1 MQLFSLP
8 KQTKKNAASPKKA
21 TSGHPVP
28 DNSHKNAFG
37 QDDKT
42 AGTLHLHHSPSSHS
56 RNRQGGASNRT
67 STGDR
72 ASPLSLP
79 SLQSPST
86 NSRSH
91 VDSVSSSSQ
100 QQQAQR
106 QASECEKTSEVLMP
120 RLQRASGALTGT
132 PNARTSSSTG
142 FPVHG
147 ATAALAVRRSAATDP
162 PASKPA
168 TINSTP
174 ATPRSDLTAP
184 IWQPPVTRLSP
195 SDVCTVQKPSVHF
208 VSPLPEDCDKQ
219 PPIGLPDKTAIPSPP
234 SLTATSAQK
243 GQPPALPKSRLAAPA
258 VVPPAPQPLPPS
270 TTSLPVFTAMESVP
284 KQPGSPFRALK
295 RHKNSYEGVSNLP
308 GGSISTRTNGNLS
321 NDTVTAPIEGNAAA
335 GVGRSSTSASRVT
348 LSPFCKER
356 QANGACT
363 GSSAHDTGHEP
374 VASFADG
381 VDGSQRS
388 QQSNIP
394 VIAHVV
400 PIPPPMNVGKL
411 GSFRGAVG
419 TLLKSTRR
427 TSSMYSNHSTQ
438 SSMEVVVSENSSLV
452 RRLQCTSNRLS
463 TPRTTIKSVSSCS
476 LSLDDVPRPLNRH
489 ASTLSTEQ
497 QEALRR
503 TPSFLTRAH
512 TPPPSSLR
520 DLVQVRKGRRL
531 LQVRCNTPDVHS
543 AAPGVRSASE
553 QSLSI
558 SPMVVLSGLP
568 PSGSDDG
575 KPAAR
580 SSARSTEHA
589 SPLPEHDKKGDAS
602 GQPLKDLVATGSG
615 AVSPNGPSDSGSRCS
630 LRNGGRAAEGRAN
643 DARLLAEAGASSE
656 APRPSS
662 CETIKP
668 QPRAAH
674 IPSPPPFHHHQTSEP
689 GLAEVSPPPL
699 SCSLDSVGTSAA
711 VSHDLHK
718 STSSSMSLLL
728 DEAAA
733 FDFYGSCV
741 LSTLQFNA
749 KPPQCITATPTPADD
764 SDSATSVDEAAQ
776 GQQRSAQQEQKPQKP
791 EMSRNGTPSSAA
803 VKAKRQNDVSISV
816 SESAKLSVADLLG
829 AASGKTAAKATD
841 ARKVEGA
848 TSAATPNQ
856 NKSSAKHV
864 RTVRPASRQRVVS
877 AYVDEDD
884 DDEDGFHQASCA
896 ILKPASA
903 SAKQQGTSYGGPSLV
918 SSPPRETG
926 HDYLTAIPSSAKPS
940 QPLRETPPTP
950 AAAKPAAVAAPL
962 RAQLGLSW
970 NDDSDDDENEE
981 EYDNLLEGFHPAG
994 FDARRGAR
1002 SSNSIVF
1009 YLDKEDSLSSMDVVV
1024 RAASIPR
1031 GSWAIPSSLADTKL
1045 LPLNQKPQ
1053 PEYSMV
1059 KLSTTVKTGGGGA
1072 RPHVT
1077 FDPYIAENMHPVAQF
1092 TSSEP
1097 SSTLPDSHVNKSL
1110 SSHGNLDQYG
1120 FAIDS
1125 SFSSLQLNANVRG
1138 SRTVLSR
1145 NSASGVPS
1153 KASTPSAPFSIF
1165 LGTTLR
1171 FAPDKSKMQRP
1182 LANTFG
1188 YTNAQRRAR
1197 AAAMAAGVSAEE
1209 WARAAGIDED
1219 DVDTEDG
1226 VYGEVYTDEN
1236 GDEWYWEEVEDE
1248 ECEED
1253 EDEDEGNVSDSA
1265 RALEKRGEGVR
1276 HSPAST
1282 SSVSGVTATATR

>member
-1 MQLFSLP
+1 MQLFSFS
-8 KQTKKNAASPKKA
+8 KQKKNAASPKKA
-21 TSGHPVP
+21 TRGLPGP
-28 DNSHKNAFG
+28 NNSHKNAFF
-37 QDDKT
+37 QDDET
-42 AGTLHLHHSPSSHS
+42 ADTLNLHHSPSSHS
-56 RNRQGGASNRT
+56 RNRQGCANNRT

-100 QQQAQR
+100 QQQAQQ
-106 QASECEKTSEVLMP
+106 QASECEKASEVSMP

-147 ATAALAVRRSAATDP
+147 ATAALPARRSAATDP
-162 PASKPA
+162 PASKSA

-174 ATPRSDLTAP
+174 ATPRQDLTSP
-184 IWQPPVTRLSP
+184 IRQPPVARLLP
-195 SDVCTVQKPSVHF
+195 SKVCTVRKPSVHF
-208 VSPLPEDCDKQ
+208 VSPLPEDCGKK
-219 PPIGLPDKTAIPSPP
+219 PPIGFPDRMAVPSPP
-234 SLTATSAQK
+234 SVTATSAQK
-243 GQPPALPKSRLAAPA
+243 GQPPALPKSRHVAPA
-258 VVPPAPQPLPPS
+258 VVPPAPQRLPPR
-270 TTSLPVFTAMESVP
+270 TISLPVFTAMESVP
-284 KQPGSPFRALK
+284 KQPGSSFRALK
-295 RHKNSYEGVSNLP
+295 RHKNSYEGANNLP
-308 GGSISTRTNGNLS
+308 GGPISTRTNGNLS
-321 NDTVTAPIEGNAAA
+321 NGTVAAPIEGNAAA
-335 GVGRSSTSASRVT
+335 GLGRSNNSASGVT
-348 LSPFCKER
+348 LTPFCKER
-356 QANGACT
+356 QSNGSCT
-363 GSSAHDTGHEP
+363 GSSAHDTEREP
-374 VASFADG
+374 VARFADG
-381 VDGSQRS
+381 VDGSQRNP
-388 QQSNIP
+388 QSNIP
-394 VIAHVV
+394 AIAHVV
-400 PIPPPMNVGKL
+400 PIPPPMNVDKL
-411 GSFRGAVG
+411 GSFRGTVG
-419 TLLKSTRR
+419 SLLKSTRR

-438 SSMEVVVSENSSLV
+438 SSIEVVVSENPTSV
-452 RRLQCTSNRLS
+452 RRSQCTNVRLS
-463 TPRTTIKSVSSCS
+463 TPRTMVKVVSSCS

-512 TPPPSSLR
+512 TPPPSNLR

-553 QSLSI
+553 QSLSS
-558 SPMVVLSGLP
+558 SPMVMLSGLP

-575 KPAAR
+575 KSTAH
-580 SSARSTEHA
+580 SLARSTEHA
-589 SPLPEHDKKGDAS
+589 SPLLGHGKKGDAS
-602 GQPLKDLVATGSG
+602 GQPLKDPVATCSG
-615 AVSPNGPSDSGSRCS
+615 AVSPNGPSDSGSHCS
-630 LRNGGRAAEGRAN
+630 FRNGGRTAEWRAN
-643 DARLLAEAGASSE
+643 DARLLSEAGASSE

-668 QPRAAH
+668 RPRAPH
-674 IPSPPPFHHHQTSEP
+674 IPSPPPLHHHHTSEP

-699 SCSLDSVGTSAA
+699 SSSPDPVATSTA
-711 VSHDLHK
+711 VSQDLHK
-718 STSSSMSLLL
+718 NTSSSMSLLL
-728 DEAAA
+728 DEAAE

-741 LSTLQFNA
+741 LSTLQFNT
-749 KPPQCITATPTPADD
+749 KPPQRITATPTPADE
-764 SDSATSVDEAAQ
+764 SGSAASVDEVVQ
-776 GQQRSAQQEQKPQKP
+776 GQQRSSQQEQKPQKP
-791 EMSRNGTPSSAA
+791 EMSRNGTAGSAA
-803 VKAKRQNDVSISV
+803 VKAKGQNDVSISV
-816 SESAKLSVADLLG
+816 SECVRLSVTDLLG

-841 ARKVEGA
+841 TRTDDEA
-848 TSAATPNQ
+848 TSAETPNQ
-856 NKSSAKHV
+856 SKSSAKHV

-877 AYVDEDD
+877 AYVDDDEDE
-884 DDEDGFHQASCA
+884 DEDGFYQVSRT

-903 SAKQQGTSYGGPSLV
+903 SAKQQGTSYRGPSLV
-918 SSPPRETG
+918 PPSPRENG
-926 HDYLTAIPSSAKPS
+926 HHYLAAIPGSAKPS

-962 RAQLGLSW
+962 RAQLDLSW
-970 NDDSDDDENEE
+970 NDDSDDDNEE

-1009 YLDKEDSLSSMDVVV
+1009 YLDKEDSVSSTDVVV

-1031 GSWAIPSSLADTKL
+1031 GSWAIPFSLADTKL
-1045 LPLNQKPQ
+1045 LPLDQKPQ
-1053 PEYSMV
+1053 SEYSML

-1072 RPHVT
+1072 RPHIT
-1077 FDPYIAENMHPVAQF
+1077 FDPYIAENTHPAAQL

-1110 SSHGNLDQYG
+1110 SLHGNLDQYD
-1120 FAIDS
+1120 FVIDS
-1125 SFSSLQLNANVRG
+1125 SYSSLLLNANVRG
-1138 SRTVLSR
+1138 SRTALSR
-1145 NSASGVPS
+1145 NSASGVQS
-1153 KASTPSAPFSIF
+1153 KASTPSAPVSIF

-1171 FAPDKSKMQRP
+1171 FAPDKSKMHRP

-1197 AAAMAAGVSAEE
+1197 AAAMAAGVNAEE

-1219 DVDTEDG
+1219 DVDSEDG

-1253 EDEDEGNVSDSA
+1253 EDEDEGNARDSA
-1265 RALEKRGEGVR
+1265 CALEKGGAGVR
-1276 HSPAST
+1276 RSPAPT